1 MASKRRKH
9 RWPFPSQPASPYR
22 GVQLAALRACITD
35 PRLAPDGFND
45 VLRAVWSS
53 FLAYR
58 SIPTSEEFMEATEG
72 LYGLLREAAMPDS
85 AAVREDVAEETERQH
100 ALLSAK
106 RGLDALCD
114 EARAAGVLLE

>member
-1 MASKRRKH
+1 MPPRRGKH
-9 RWPFPSQPASPYR
+9 RWPFPNENASPYR
-22 GVQLAALRACITD
+22 AVQLACLRACIYD
-35 PRLAPDGFND
+35 LRWAPKGFND
-45 VLRAVWSS
+45 VLRAVWRS
-53 FLAYR
+53 FFYR
-58 SIPTSEEFMEATEG
+58 PIPTSEDFIDATEG

-85 AAVREDVAEETERQH
+85 AAVREDVVEETERQH

>member
-1 MASKRRKH
+1 MPPRRRTH
-9 RWPFPSQPASPYR
+9 RWPFPNEDASPYR
-22 GVQLAALRACITD
+22 AVQLACLRACIRD
-35 PRLAPDGFND
+35 LRWAPNGFND
-45 VLRAVWSS
+45 VLRALWSS
-53 FLAYR
+53 FLANR
-58 SIPTSEEFMEATEG
+58 TIPTSEEFTDATEG

-85 AAVREDVAEETERQH
+85 AAVREDVVEETERQH